1 MRLPAVTAVGVVLI
15 GLAPPVAV
23 AAPTPTP
30 AAPTPAASAAP
41 GPAGTT
47 SPPAKSR
54 VTWGVTPS
62 SQKGPDGR
70 PSFSYK
76 LDPGASVTDYVAVT
90 NHSAEPLALTVYA
103 SDAFTTGEGGF
114 DLLAGQEK
122 PVDVG
127 AWVRL
132 TTRTLTVPASSRVDL
147 PFTLT
152 VPTNAA
158 PGDHTGGIVAS
169 LATTGTD
176 AQGNQV
182 SVDHRVGTRVY
193 LRVTG
198 ELRPALALED
208 LRVRHRGSYN
218 PVAGGELTASAML
231 RNTGNVRLGGQPAL
245 RATGPFGLAA
255 RTASGAPL
263 PEILPG
269 DAVRVSVQLSG
280 VPPLFRLTATTTVT
294 PMAVDGQVFDPQ
306 PVSVADSRA
315 VWAVPWSQLLLAVAT
330 IVGCWALVVLRRRR
344 RQRTARELAQAVA
357 VARGQGRI
365 EAAEGPADSSAD
377 RAPDRP
383 NGWTPGAAP
392 GATRSRE
399 ESSEDPE
406 R

>member
-15 GLAPPVAV
+15 GLAPPAAV

-41 GPAGTT
+41 SPATT
-47 SPPAKSR
+47 ASPPAKSPL
-54 VTWGVTPS
+54 TWGVTPS
-62 SQKGPDGR
+62 SPKGPDGR
-70 PSFSYK
+70 DSLRYK

-90 NHSAEPLALTVYA
+90 NHSAGPVTLTVYA
-103 SDAFTTGEGGF
+103 SDAFTTAQGGF
-114 DLLAGQEK
+114 DLLAGREK

-132 TTRTLTVPASSRVDL
+132 TTRTLTVPATSRMDL

-152 VPTNAA
+152 VPANAT

-169 LATTGTD
+169 LAATGTD

-198 ELRPALALED
+198 ELRPALTLED

-218 PVAGGELTASAML
+218 PITGGELTATAML
-231 RNTGNVRLGGQPAL
+231 RNTGNVRLGGQPTL

-255 RTASGAPL
+255 RTATGGPL

-269 DAVRVSVQLSG
+269 NAVRVSVRLSG
-280 VPPLFRLTATTTVT
+280 VPPLFRLTAITTVT
-294 PMAVDGQVFDPQ
+294 PVTVDGQVIDPP

-315 VWAVPWSQLLLAVAT
+315 VWAVPWSQLLLVALT
-330 IVGCWALVVLRRRR
+330 IGGGWGLVTLRRRR
-344 RQRTARELAQAVA
+344 RRRTARDLAQAVA
-357 VARGQGRI
+357 AAREQGRV
-365 EAAEGPADSSAD
+365 EAAEDLADGSAD
-377 RAPDRP
+377 GARNRQNVRTA
-383 NGWTPGAAP
+383 GAASD
-392 GATRSRE
+392 ATRSSE
-399 ESSEDPE
+399 DSSGDPE